1 MVSPM
6 MVSPLLVQQ
15 LRTKYVLCD
24 SDFSSSIWEQQQQQ
38 QQQQSTIKNNSN
50 QQPTKNNNPQKSTIN
65 NQTPK
70 EIRKK
75 SHIFLFFPMVNK
87 LLIDDS
93 WHMSKPR
100 LKPQVVTFNA
110 MISSCG
116 SYELSWTLR
125 LRFD

>member
-24 SDFSSSIWEQQQQQ
+24 SDFSSSIWQQQQ
-38 QQQQSTIKNNSN
+38 QQQQSTINNKKTTAINNQHKITIHKN
-50 QQPTKNNNPQKSTIN
+50 QQPTINPPKQAVKS
-65 NQTPK
+65 P
-70 EIRKK
+70 R
-75 SHIFLFFPMVNK
+75 FFCFFPMVK
-87 LLIDDS
+87 STSSSTALALI
-93 WHMSKPR
+93 SKPR

-116 SYELSWTLR
+116 SGVNSVGCFR
-125 LRFD
+125 K